1 MSVSLQGLRPTRR
14 SVLKGA
20 VVLAA
25 LPLAGFTA
33 HRRLSPV
40 PADPFTLGVASG
52 EPAPDGMV
60 IWTRLAPRPLA
71 DDGLGG
77 MPARAVDVEWEVATD
92 ERFTRIEQRGI
103 TTAAP
108 EAAHS
113 VHVELTGLRPD
124 AEYFYRFRA
133 DGHISSAGSART
145 APEPRSL
152 TPLTMCVASCSHYEQ
167 GWFTAYRRPA
177 DDHPDLVVHLGDYQY
192 EYTATAP
199 TNRGRYHVGPE
210 TVTLANYRQRYAQY
224 KTDPDL
230 QAAHAAAPWL
240 AVFDDHEVA
249 NNWADEA
256 PAKPE
261 PAFLDRRAA
270 ALQAYYEN
278 MPLRRSSAPNGIDM
292 QLYRRVHWGALA
304 TFHMLDTRQYRTD
317 QPCDDEFRSD
327 CVERLNPAASLTGAD
342 QERWLLNAFQ
352 ESRAQWDMLGQQVF
366 FSQVELTPGPDRSFN
381 PDVWDGYTR
390 QPGPDRRW
398 TRQLAG
404 AQRGGAHRRCP
415 FALGGRG
422 AREVRRPVLARGRDR
437 TGHHLDQLRRRRV

>member
-25 LPLAGFTA
+25 LPLAGFTS

-103 TTAAP
+103 TTTAP

-113 VHVELTGLRPD
+113 VHVELTGLRPG

-133 DGHISSAGSART
+133 DGHISSAGRTRT

-167 GWFTAYRRPA
+167 GWFTAYRRLA
-177 DDHPDLVVHLGDYQY
+177 DEHPDLVVHLGD
-192 EYTATAP
+192 
-199 TNRGRYHVGPE
+199 
-210 TVTLANYRQRYAQY
+210 
-224 KTDPDL
+224 
-230 QAAHAAAPWL
+230 
-240 AVFDDHEVA
+240 
-249 NNWADEA
+249 
-256 PAKPE
+256 
-261 PAFLDRRAA
+261 
-270 ALQAYYEN
+270 
-278 MPLRRSSAPNGIDM
+278 
-292 QLYRRVHWGALA
+292 
-304 TFHMLDTRQYRTD
+304 
-317 QPCDDEFRSD
+317 
-327 CVERLNPAASLTGAD
+327 
-342 QERWLLNAFQ
+342 
-352 ESRAQWDMLGQQVF
+352 
-366 FSQVELTPGPDRSFN
+366 
-381 PDVWDGYTR
+381 
-390 QPGPDRRW
+390 
-398 TRQLAG
+398 
-404 AQRGGAHRRCP
+404 
-415 FALGGRG
+415 
-422 AREVRRPVLARGRDR
+422 
-437 TGHHLDQLRRRRV
+437 